1 MFPIETSKI
10 HLKRID
16 YDILDFIEYP
26 KSLEEIKERFPE
38 INITVKILEF
48 LDKEL
53 IEEKGEKYVSKFHT
67 AEVKRIIDE
76 SKIPE
81 DIKKNFHFFL
91 SQIDNPFVRQ
101 NIFDTDAREK
111 SEFVFSTMTKSLN
124 KEILKRELNEVNMAI
139 KDLMDKLT

>member
-1 MFPIETSKI
+1 MFPIETSRA

-26 KSLEEIKERFPE
+26 KSLEEMKERFPE
-38 INITVKILEF
+38 TNITVKILEF

>member
-26 KSLEEIKERFPE
+26 KSLEEMKERFPE
-38 INITVKILEF
+38 TNITVKILEF
-48 LDKEL
+48 LDKRL
-53 IEEKGEKYVSKFHT
+53 IEEKREKYVSKFHT
-67 AEVKRIIDE
+67 PEVKKIIND
-76 SKIPE
+76 SKVPE

-111 SEFVFSTMTKSLN
+111 SDLIFSTMTKSLN
-124 KEILKRELNEVNMAI
+124 QEIVKRELNEVNIAMR
-139 KDLMDKLT
+139 DLMNKLT